1 MKDGIGFLRRVSQ
14 EYIQYD
20 VERPI
25 QVSREVFGNPDEVII
40 HQGWAPTIDIGT
52 RSSFEIF
59 KKVNG
64 DSDYRAS
71 DAYIIATLT
80 DPDKIAALKSVLIHY
95 YVDKDYVQA
104 IENMINV
111 IEPQQTLKFDNK
123 GSNKYN

>member
-71 DAYIIATLT
+71 DAY
-80 DPDKIAALKSVLIHY
+80 KIAALKSVLIHY